1 MMRLYETYCHEC
13 KAKPGAQ
20 NSSIKYKPV
29 PGQPLAFHVS
39 KQEVFDDI
47 R

>member
-13 KAKPGAQ
+13 KAKPEAW
-20 NSSIKYKPV
+20 NSSIKYK

-39 KQEVFDDI
+39 TQEVFDDI